1 MELNKKYFQIRD
13 GLFFFICLF
22 LVFTNIPERF
32 HQNFI
37 GFGGHLSGYPI
48 LVGFFSLIWYS
59 YKSKSKKALFPDV
72 DKASI
77 FFLIYFFIICL
88 STIHGLFIFPYFD
101 KILDGPVNQIDKA
114 PFVHQLILNAGV
126 NISIESLTLI
136 WIMARSI
143 KGTIISVIW
152 SFGTAYLIYCW
163 YKNQWERG
171 FYILLRAS
179 CVAVALVS
187 VYALIDVFY
196 LSGNQFAECLLIVLN
211 PLVHN
216 IKEVGT
222 WYPPLLWKGQLRSL
236 FAEPSYFGIYFAFST
251 PFLWYLFYRGENIKK
266 QCWIILL
273 ITVYT
278 FFLFLTK
285 ARTANALLLGET
297 LLLIGITIPY
307 RKIMLK
313 KTLIVIISI
322 LFAFICATGMINVF
336 FSVNRVVHDTSS
348 NMTLIKH
355 SKEYLNENLGS
366 LASDDQRSNSARYSI
381 MLADIK
387 IGLDHPLL
395 GVGNGLRN
403 AYIAD
408 YLPADGTQS
417 AEVKTWLVKQ
427 REQGVLKAIVPGLGE
442 YTNRFAVNGLLGVMA
457 FLFPA
462 MILLSKLA
470 RNVIRTRNANTKFSY
485 IFFSISFIGMLAC
498 GLGDGIDITYC
509 YWILLGLGYA
519 MCYGRVGDKKENES
533 A

>member
-13 GLFFFICLF
+13 GLFFLICLF

-251 PFLWYLFYRGENIKK
+251 PFLGTCFIEEK
-266 QCWIILL
+266 IL
-273 ITVYT
+273 
-278 FFLFLTK
+278 K
-285 ARTANALLLGET
+285 N
-297 LLLIGITIPY
+297 
-307 RKIMLK
+307 
-313 KTLIVIISI
+313 
-322 LFAFICATGMINVF
+322 NV
-336 FSVNRVVHDTSS
+336 
-348 NMTLIKH
+348 
-355 SKEYLNENLGS
+355 
-366 LASDDQRSNSARYSI
+366 
-381 MLADIK
+381 
-387 IGLDHPLL
+387 GL
-395 GVGNGLRN
+395 
-403 AYIAD
+403 Y
-408 YLPADGTQS
+408 Y
-417 AEVKTWLVKQ
+417 
-427 REQGVLKAIVPGLGE
+427 
-442 YTNRFAVNGLLGVMA
+442 
-457 FLFPA
+457 
-462 MILLSKLA
+462 
-470 RNVIRTRNANTKFSY
+470 
-485 IFFSISFIGMLAC
+485 
-498 GLGDGIDITYC
+498 
-509 YWILLGLGYA
+509 
-519 MCYGRVGDKKENES
+519 
-533 A
+533 